1 MPAGAIPFPFG
12 VCRICNDKAT
22 GVHYGVATCEG
33 CKGFFKRSITRGDK
47 YKCFFGGECDLTPKN
62 RNRCKSCRFK
72 RCLDTGMAVEAV
84 RMGRIPK
91 VEKEKALEVFHQEGA
106 DFNKLE
112 LRLEQTG
119 AGNYDFQLNP
129 KNEDRNRDT
138 EVNPA
143 EHKDKANQD
152 AAYHHDDGFQEFKQE
167 KTAFQHETYGNHK
180 ADYNG
185 QNKMSVPQS
194 FERKNSSNVSTEMS
208 TFFHNSFTT
217 DTPVS
222 HVPLKKETVDSHL
235 IESIPQFQRNT
246 GLGHKVLYKDET
258 FTDKFSQAMLN
269 DKVNEKIDRRSLNA
283 IDQGPFESRNY
294 GPHANASNLDI
305 NNRERHSLN
314 QSEFAQSW
322 DESNQERTNQ
332 TRFEHVGER
341 RVPHTLPHTQTP
353 APLVVPEV
361 PVTVHPNFIHYN
373 TSTQHQYF
381 ESQSQNNN
389 KHTESAVDL
398 TRKNNHFDS
407 QQDLNSFQGHFPG
420 MNTGSFAV
428 TSVPTSHALYT
439 ETLDTQSRNLPNTV
453 ADPFLS
459 PMRLA
464 ISHSN
469 VSPTKNSRNVWQAK
483 SPCVFTPPSSKM
495 PFQREMLHSP
505 QRENASPFYWPSE
518 TTPSVGGRSSPA
530 PSTFSKD
537 SNGSGSSKSNPYSPL
552 LIKLLMEQVLETN
565 NGGNVI
571 EKLKEKLSL
580 SKLDSVTAGRVI
592 GLLKEATGHL
602 VAKSDRTTSSQNT
615 SHTGSTDLSDSK
627 QERIALFLDDVKSNL
642 PIDKSKRCSHKRKWS
657 DNEMLVSLR
666 DLDMERSVKMHLD
679 GSSGPQPNTPLSHTH
694 SHNTS
699 VTHSSVSLSGQARLV
714 LPTLSYGNPEV
725 LDNSMSSIEET
736 QVGNLDHERFK
747 NLKDGLNLGVKILFR
762 LKPEHREKLRLYREG
777 KLFLRVLTD
786 SEEDV
791 QLIYEKLI
799 NGIPDLSQRILGFC
813 ESVPGFTSFPK
824 SDQDKLMKRAYYDM
838 WTLSYAEYFHNG
850 NSYWILPTGEI
861 YSAPAMRKILNDEIV
876 DIIMTFADKFN
887 VLKLTDLEVVI
898 LSAVILTK
906 TVGLEL
912 EETEAVN
919 TLNSELLELF
929 SLEVRKNHSDH
940 TGLILDVF
948 SLTPLMD
955 EINRIQKE
963 IIGKFSTSG
972 INKKVEGAVKDGRI
986 TNGSIDCFSFW
997 NVGCNI

>member
-1 MPAGAIPFPFG
+1 FQ
-12 VCRICNDKAT
+12 
-22 GVHYGVATCEG
+22 
-33 CKGFFKRSITRGDK
+33 GFFKRSITRGDK

-185 QNKMSVPQS
+185 QNKMS
-194 FERKNSSNVSTEMS
+194 
-208 TFFHNSFTT
+208 
-217 DTPVS
+217 
-222 HVPLKKETVDSHL
+222 
-235 IESIPQFQRNT
+235 
-246 GLGHKVLYKDET
+246 
-258 FTDKFSQAMLN
+258 
-269 DKVNEKIDRRSLNA
+269 
-283 IDQGPFESRNY
+283 
-294 GPHANASNLDI
+294 
-305 NNRERHSLN
+305 
-314 QSEFAQSW
+314 
-322 DESNQERTNQ
+322 
-332 TRFEHVGER
+332 
-341 RVPHTLPHTQTP
+341 
-353 APLVVPEV
+353 
-361 PVTVHPNFIHYN
+361 
-373 TSTQHQYF
+373 
-381 ESQSQNNN
+381 
-389 KHTESAVDL
+389 
-398 TRKNNHFDS
+398 
-407 QQDLNSFQGHFPG
+407 
-420 MNTGSFAV
+420 
-428 TSVPTSHALYT
+428 
-439 ETLDTQSRNLPNTV
+439 
-453 ADPFLS
+453 
-459 PMRLA
+459 
-464 ISHSN
+464 
-469 VSPTKNSRNVWQAK
+469 
-483 SPCVFTPPSSKM
+483 
-495 PFQREMLHSP
+495 REMLHSP

-799 NGIPDLSQRILGFC
+799 NGIPDLSQRIL
-813 ESVPGFTSFPK
+813 
-824 SDQDKLMKRAYYDM
+824 
-838 WTLSYAEYFHNG
+838 EYFHNG

-986 TNGSIDCFSFW
+986 TNGKQGQSAATSQSH
-997 NVGCNI
+997 GL